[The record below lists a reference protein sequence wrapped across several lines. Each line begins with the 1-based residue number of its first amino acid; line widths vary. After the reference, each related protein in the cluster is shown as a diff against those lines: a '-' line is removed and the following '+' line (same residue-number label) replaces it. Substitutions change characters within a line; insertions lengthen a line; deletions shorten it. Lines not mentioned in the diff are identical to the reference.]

1 MHDLA
6 ALRLHPDGSRV
17 ALSRTNKTSRKA
29 KYATQD
35 HRGNWIAQDAGGIG
49 RVKTRRAAAKEGEEN
64 RAQENEDEDSQI
76 AGPSTPNVDKGKG
89 RALDGEENDDEPKDP
104 RAKKRK
110 LFHAD
115 IGLQGS
121 SSRQDVG
128 LDQPSGLTH
137 DDAAQ
142 SMLTS
147 VPNPTSV
154 SIYATL

>member
-17 ALSRTNKTSRKA
+17 ALSRANKTSRKA
-29 KYATQD
+29 KYTTQD

-49 RVKTRRAAAKEGEEN
+49 RVKTRRAAANEGEEN
-64 RAQENEDEDSQI
+64 RVQDDEDEDSQI
-76 AGPSTPNVDKGKG
+76 AGSSTPNVDKGKG
-89 RALDGEENDDEPKDP
+89 RAVDGEDNSNKPKDP

-115 IGLQGS
+115 IGLQGCS
-121 SSRQDVG
+121 SALDVG
-128 LDQPSGLTH
+128 LNQLSGLTH

-142 SMLTS
+142 STFTS
-147 VPNPTSV
+147 VPDPTSV
-154 SIYATL
+154 SIYVTL